1 MSILH
6 IIPGHHGVP
15 TSQSGGVKLKYG
27 GDVHAIRN
35 RYQCVHD
42 LLLRSTEA
50 TPQSFIICIQLWE
63 GIRKGKSCRV
73 NSASQA
79 IGNRFII

>member
-1 MSILH
+1 MLCLQIVSILH

-42 LLLRSTEA
+42 LLLWGTEA
-50 TPQSFIICIQLWE
+50 TSQSFIICIQLW
-63 GIRKGKSCRV
+63 RV
-73 NSASQA
+73 KWSKMKQVMWS
-79 IGNRFII
+79 